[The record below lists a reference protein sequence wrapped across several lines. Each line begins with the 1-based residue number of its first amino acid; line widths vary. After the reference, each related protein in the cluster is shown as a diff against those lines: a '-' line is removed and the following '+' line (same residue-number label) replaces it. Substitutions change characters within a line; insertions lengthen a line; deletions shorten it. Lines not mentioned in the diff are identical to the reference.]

1 MSQVALQSL
10 GFKIR
15 KEIIEFKDSL
25 PNLQRDISAKQAI
38 TLKIEQYNDSLQKL
52 TREDQCARTELEAL
66 HKEGEE
72 LRTLLRKVQ
81 LERNVREQVE
91 KDRKQLLAHVKP
103 NSPIG
108 ESAQFTNS
116 TLADIR
122 RAVDELVEQGGAYNE
137 RLGYSSSL
145 IRHALK
151 AQGVISSEFQT
162 SKHLLVSSK
171 STHFTD
177 RLLLGIAMVLYLSVC
192 LYVVITRLF
201 H

>member
-108 ESAQFTNS
+108 S
-116 TLADIR
+116 
-122 RAVDELVEQGGAYNE
+122 
-137 RLGYSSSL
+137 
-145 IRHALK
+145 
-151 AQGVISSEFQT
+151 
-162 SKHLLVSSK
+162 
-171 STHFTD
+171 
-177 RLLLGIAMVLYLSVC
+177 VLNLHTILSHH
-192 LYVVITRLF
+192 Y
-201 H
+201 